1 MADHTA
7 APDTSAAAATTP
19 DTRWWTLVAVCTG
32 VFMLLLD
39 ITIVNVALPDIQ
51 SQLDASLADLQWVI
65 DAYALSLAALLLTA
79 GSLADLYGRRKVF
92 VIGTALFTLGS
103 FLCGLAQDVTFLSV
117 ARAFQGIGGAAMF
130 ATALALLSTA
140 FTGKDRGTAFGI
152 FGATTGVAVAIGP
165 VLGGVLTSGLS
176 WRWIFWVN
184 LPICVVAIAVAL
196 VKVRESQDPRAGR
209 PDWLGFATFSGGLG
223 LLVLGLIRS
232 GADGWGAELVRNSL
246 VGAAVLLVAF
256 VVSQVLQRDPMFD
269 LSLLRKPTFTGG
281 LVAAFGVSATIFSLL
296 TYLVIYVQNVLG
308 YSAVGAGVRLLFLS
322 GAAFVSASLAGRLVD
337 KVPARLLIGPGFL
350 VLGVGLLL
358 VIGIDPSDGWTGLI
372 PGLTVSGFGV
382 GMINVPLASTAVGVV
397 SAERSGMAS
406 GVNSTFRQV
415 GIATGI
421 AALGS
426 IFSHQVAD
434 GVSHRLSG
442 TPAAGQSGGIAD
454 AVTGGQV
461 DAVVQA
467 APPGARQL
475 IADTATAS
483 FVDALNHIGAIAA
496 VGAFVAGVLCLVL
509 IRQKDFVAQPASAD
523 ERPERAEHPAP
534 EVATA

>member
-1 MADHTA
+1 MTDHSAALA
-7 APDTSAAAATTP
+7 APSTTERDP
-19 DTRWWTLVAVCTG
+19 KWWTLVAVCTG

-51 SQLDASLADLQWVI
+51 GELDASLSDLQWVI

-79 GSLADLYGRRKVF
+79 GSLADLYGRRRVF
-92 VIGTALFTLGS
+92 VIGTGLFTLGS
-103 FLCGLAQDVTFLSV
+103 FLCGLAQDVTFLTV

-184 LPICVVAIAVAL
+184 LPICVLAIAVAVL
-196 VKVRESQDPRAGR
+196 KVKESHDPRAGR
-209 PDWLGFATFSGGLG
+209 PDWIGFVTFSGGLG
-223 LLVLGLIRS
+223 LLVLGLIRA
-232 GADGWGAELVRNSL
+232 GVDGWGADLVRNSL
-246 VGAAVLLVAF
+246 VGSAVLLVAF
-256 VVSQVLQRDPMFD
+256 VVSQVVQADPMFD
-269 LSLLRKPTFTGG
+269 LGLLRKPTFTGG
-281 LVAAFGVSATIFSLL
+281 LVAAFGVSASIFSLL

-308 YSAVGAGVRLLFLS
+308 YSAVGAGVRFLFLS
-322 GAAFVSASLAGRLVD
+322 GAAFVSASLAGRLIGHI
-337 KVPARLLIGPGFL
+337 PARWLIGPGFL
-350 VLGVGLLL
+350 VLGFGLLL
-358 VIGIDPSDGWTGLI
+358 VIGIDPADGWTGLI
-372 PGLTVSGFGV
+372 PGLTISGFGV

-397 SAERSGMAS
+397 SPERAGMAS

-415 GIATGI
+415 GVATGI

-426 IFSHQVAD
+426 IFAHEVAD
-434 GVSHRLSG
+434 RIAERLAG
-442 TPAAGQSGGIAD
+442 TPSAGASRQIAD

-461 DAVVQA
+461 EATIQA
-467 APPGARQL
+467 APPESRQQL
-475 IADTATAS
+475 ADAATAS

-496 VGAFVAGVLCLVL
+496 VIAFASGILCLVL
-509 IRQKDFVAQPASAD
+509 IRQKDFVVQTGPALEQ
-523 ERPERAEHPAP
+523 EREGLPEAAAG
-534 EVATA
+534 VATA